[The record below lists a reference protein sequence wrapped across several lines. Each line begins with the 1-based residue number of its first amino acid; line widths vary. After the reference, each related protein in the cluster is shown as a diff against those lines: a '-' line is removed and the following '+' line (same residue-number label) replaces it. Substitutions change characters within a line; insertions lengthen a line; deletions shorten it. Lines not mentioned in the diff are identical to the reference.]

1 MSDTPETDAYIG
13 DQNEGLMTEGEFA
26 MCEFA
31 RMIERDRNELRHK
44 FETLE
49 RENAAMRKAIKEAH
63 EALFGLSNWR
73 NDCDAYDEDM
83 GYPQRDYDE
92 EQVEM
97 MEETAQRS
105 LSKLQT
111 FLKP

>member
-13 DQNEGLMTEGEFA
+13 DQNEGLMIEGEFA

-49 RENAAMRKAIKEAH
+49 RENAAMREAIKEVINKLRSYSH
-63 EALFGLSNWR
+63 LRVRLSLK
-73 NDCDAYDEDM
+73 
-83 GYPQRDYDE
+83 Q
-92 EQVEM
+92 
-97 MEETAQRS
+97 
-105 LSKLQT
+105 LSQNSNHS
-111 FLKP
+111 

>member
-1 MSDTPETDAYIG
+1 MSDTPPRTYAALIASQGQWSYE
-13 DQNEGLMTEGEFA
+13 M
-26 MCEFA
+26 
-31 RMIERDRNELRHK
+31 RDLCVE
-44 FETLE
+44 LE
-49 RENAAMRKAIKEAH
+49 RENAAMREAIRDAH
-63 EALFGLSNWR
+63 DALFGLSNWR

-105 LSKLQT
+105 LSKLQP

>member
-1 MSDTPETDAYIG
+1 VSDTPETDAYIG

-49 RENAAMRKAIKEAH
+49 RENAAMRKAIKEAQLIQDWADTDTAVR
-63 EALFGLSNWR
+63 ETCRKAGLDVAKLR
-73 NDCDAYDEDM
+73 DAA
-83 GYPQRDYDE
+83 
-92 EQVEM
+92 
-97 MEETAQRS
+97 T
-105 LSKLQT
+105 
-111 FLKP
+111 KP

>member
-1 MSDTPETDAYIG
+1 VSDTPETDAYIG

-31 RMIERDRNELRHK
+31 RMVERDRNELRHK

-49 RENAAMRKAIKEAH
+49 RKNAAMREAIREASQ
-63 EALFGLSNWR
+63 ALFNYCGAR
-73 NDCDAYDEDM
+73 GDM
-83 GYPQRDYDE
+83 LTS
-92 EQVEM
+92 EQQ
-97 MEETAQRS
+97 TQAIAA
-105 LSKLQT
+105 LTKLQP